1 MAARAGVAG
10 VQMAH
15 HEESQIA
22 RQLLAAV
29 PHGTYVEC
37 FADPERDPVW
47 QTMWAN
53 RPAIKDGTLEVG
65 SEPGFGLV
73 LDEAVVRR
81 YRVSCGFTPLGP
93 GSVPRGPQQRASSS
107 NASVKRR

>member
-1 MAARAGVAG
+1 
-10 VQMAH
+10 MAH

-22 RQLLAAV
+22 HHLLAAV

-53 RPAIKDGTLEVG
+53 RPPIADGMMEAPRT
-65 SEPGFGLV
+65 PGFGLV
-73 LDEAVVRR
+73 LDEAMIHRSR
-81 YRVSCGFTPLGP
+81 IDR
-93 GSVPRGPQQRASSS
+93 
-107 NASVKRR
+107 